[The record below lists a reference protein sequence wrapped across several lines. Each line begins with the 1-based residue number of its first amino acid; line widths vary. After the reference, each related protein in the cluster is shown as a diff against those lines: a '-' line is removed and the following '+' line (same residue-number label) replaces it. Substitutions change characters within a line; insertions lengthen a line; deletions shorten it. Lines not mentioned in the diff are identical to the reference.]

1 MATSIGMIDG
11 HAGKSTCTCYA
22 FKHFR
27 VFLRLYSAAMPT
39 RAVPSEE
46 DLDKLVCL
54 LLSVGCPKALL
65 SFGD

>member
-1 MATSIGMIDG
+1 MDMQAKAHV
-11 HAGKSTCTCYA
+11 HAMLSNI
-22 FKHFR
+22 FEFSSL
-27 VFLRLYSAAMPT
+27 VSAMPT

-54 LLSVGCPKALL
+54 LLTVGCPKALL